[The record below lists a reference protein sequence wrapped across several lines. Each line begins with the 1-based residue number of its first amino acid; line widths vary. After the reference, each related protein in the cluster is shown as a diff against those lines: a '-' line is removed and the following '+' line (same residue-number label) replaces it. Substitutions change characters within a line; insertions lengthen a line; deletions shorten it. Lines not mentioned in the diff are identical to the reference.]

1 MGPGP
6 NVRLP
11 GYPLSLPGPR
21 CTECQT
27 CKRALRNPACAEPP
41 LLLSSHSHP
50 RGSAPVCPFATT
62 LPAPSG
68 RCRLAQAS
76 HQMQFLSS
84 SKASSSFRVGTH
96 AVITLVPLP
105 DCPPP
110 RMSLPGKATACH
122 LPGHTAQG
130 LWNEVATS

>member
-1 MGPGP
+1 MGPGL

-11 GYPLSLPGPR
+11 GDPLTLPGPAVLSIKPVNGPQE
-21 CTECQT
+21 TLP
-27 CKRALRNPACAEPP
+27 ALSLLFCSPAIPP
-41 LLLSSHSHP
+41 P
-50 RGSAPVCPFATT
+50 GSLPPFVPLRQP
-62 LPAPSG
+62 LPAPSDH
-68 RCRLAQAS
+68 CRLAQAS
-76 HQMQFLSS
+76 HQRQFLSS
-84 SKASSSFRVGTH
+84 SKASSSFRLGTH
-96 AVITLVPLP
+96 AVITLVPLA